1 MVDLLKEMT
10 WSSNLQKSI
19 DILESCLRCA
29 PIHPNVSPQSIN
41 QSRQFSESCVNCQVG
56 SIRCQHIF
64 ASLFPN
70 ENCLILL
77 WNISELWKIQYVII
91 WDWWNRTI
99 KDSSRSTMW
108 MCFATCW
115 SPLKLICLAVY
126 SSEFYSKDYLNRYG
140 FKIRNILVEM
150 MADSL
155 EEPNQRT

>member
-19 DILESCLRCA
+19 DILESCLHCA
-29 PIHPNVSPQSIN
+29 PIHPNVSLQSIN
-41 QSRQFSESCVNCQVG
+41 QSRQFSESCVNGQFG
-56 SIRCQHIF
+56 SIRCQHNF

-91 WDWWNRTI
+91 WDWWNHTI
-99 KDSSRSTMW
+99 KDSPRSTMW

-150 MADSL
+150 MVDSL